1 MFDVGPFLSIRRLL
15 GLAIDKLMKHCA
27 GEIFYE
33 HS

>member
-1 MFDVGPFLSIRRLL
+1 MFGVSPFLSIQRLL
-15 GLAIDKLMKHCA
+15 VLAIDKLMKHSA

>member
-1 MFDVGPFLSIRRLL
+1 MSGVGPFLSIQRVL
-15 GLAIDKLMKHCA
+15 GLAMDKIMKHCA

>member
-1 MFDVGPFLSIRRLL
+1 MLVLFLSIQRVAEI
-15 GLAIDKLMKHCA
+15 AIDKIMKHCV